1 MTMITEKIKSSWLL
15 VMVVTLSWRPRPG
28 WRLALTAKHVGAQY
42 EDDLQTDLLPAA
54 TTLDAFAALP
64 LSNRVQLILRAENL
78 TGTAVVTRK
87 QGGSIDL
94 GAPRTL
100 WAGFRI
106 SIGR

>member
-1 MTMITEKIKSSWLL
+1 M
-15 VMVVTLSWRPRPG
+15 
-28 WRLALTAKHVGAQY
+28 TAKHTGAQY

-64 LSNRVQLILRAENL
+64 LGNRVQLVLRGEHL
-78 TGTAVVTRK
+78 TDTAVVTRK
-87 QGGSIDL
+87 QAASIDL
-94 GAPRTL
+94 GAPRTI